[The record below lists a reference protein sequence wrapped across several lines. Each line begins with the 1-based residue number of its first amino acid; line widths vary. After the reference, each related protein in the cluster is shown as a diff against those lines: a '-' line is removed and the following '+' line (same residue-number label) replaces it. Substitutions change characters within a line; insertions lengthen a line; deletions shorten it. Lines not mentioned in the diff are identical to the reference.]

1 MSIVVLQADSAN
13 RIIDPTRLESF
24 FKLNKGI
31 TPEVWQDLAIDGGI
45 LLAICVGVW
54 IISRWI
60 ARVLMKSIS
69 GKTKT
74 EFDDHL
80 LKYNFFKWI
89 ANIIPAVIIEFQEHS
104 LLSKILNEHSLF
116 YKLTDALIVILVTK
130 AIIAFINA
138 SRDYLGNK
146 PGLKD
151 KPLYSYAQLSKIFIY
166 FFAGILVFSILSEK
180 SPVYFLSALGA
191 MTAVLLLIFKD
202 TILGF
207 VASIQLSANDMI
219 RIGDWISMPKY
230 GADGDVVEI
239 NLTTIKVKNFD
250 NTITTIPTYSFIS
263 DSFKNWR
270 GMEES
275 EGRRIK
281 RAINVKIDS
290 IQFCSSE
297 MLESFSTIQ
306 LIQEYISV
314 KQKEI
319 LEYNRDHAFDDTK
332 LINGRSL
339 TNIGVFRIYLES
351 YLKNNPS
358 INNNMT
364 CMVRQ
369 LAPNEKGLPIE
380 IYAFSKEKNWKKF
393 EYIVADLFDHITAAT
408 QDFQLE
414 IFQNPTGSDFNNIV
428 K

>member
-1 MSIVVLQADSAN
+1 
-13 RIIDPTRLESF
+13 
-24 FKLNKGI
+24 
-31 TPEVWQDLAIDGGI
+31 
-45 LLAICVGVW
+45 
-54 IISRWI
+54 
-60 ARVLMKSIS
+60 
-69 GKTKT
+69 
-74 EFDDHL
+74 
-80 LKYNFFKWI
+80 
-89 ANIIPAVIIEFQEHS
+89 
-104 LLSKILNEHSLF
+104 
-116 YKLTDALIVILVTK
+116 
-130 AIIAFINA
+130 
-138 SRDYLGNK
+138 
-146 PGLKD
+146 
-151 KPLYSYAQLSKIFIY
+151 
-166 FFAGILVFSILSEK
+166 
-180 SPVYFLSALGA
+180 
-191 MTAVLLLIFKD
+191 
-202 TILGF
+202 
-207 VASIQLSANDMI
+207 
-219 RIGDWISMPKY
+219 
-230 GADGDVVEI
+230 
-239 NLTTIKVKNFD
+239 
-250 NTITTIPTYSFIS
+250 
-263 DSFKNWR
+263 
-270 GMEES
+270 MEES